1 MEYDNS
7 PPCSSRFFK
16 NGVDATATA
25 AVGSANSSASAAG
38 LSREADD
45 VDDAMTAV
53 AVGSAIS
60 SSSALSREKEAAAG
74 VAKMATIV
82 ARRRMNRLVVVFI
95 VSCLLDYVM
104 VMMRDR
110 QSTTNDFFEFFCA
123 VTRPELVSSDQD
135 REHLI

>member
-38 LSREADD
+38 FSREADD
-45 VDDAMTAV
+45 VDDAMAAV

-74 VAKMATIV
+74 VANWATIV
-82 ARRRMNRLVVVFI
+82 ARRMNRLMVVFI
-95 VSCLLDYVM
+95 VSCLFDNDVNNVM
-104 VMMRDR
+104 
-110 QSTTNDFFEFFCA
+110 
-123 VTRPELVSSDQD
+123 
-135 REHLI
+135 

>member
-25 AVGSANSSASAAG
+25 AVGSANSSASEAG
-38 LSREADD
+38 SSREADD
-45 VDDAMTAV
+45 VDDAMMA

-74 VAKMATIV
+74 VAKRATIV
-82 ARRRMNRLVVVFI
+82 ARRMNRLVVLFI
-95 VSCLLDYVM
+95 VSCLLDNDVM
-104 VMMRDR
+104 REIDSR
-110 QSTTNDFFEFFCA
+110 QLTTFLNFCA
-123 VTRPELVSSDQD
+123 ARPEFVQ
-135 REHLI
+135 

>member
-1 MEYDNS
+1 MMEYDNS

-25 AVGSANSSASAAG
+25 AVGSANSSASVAG

-45 VDDAMTAV
+45 VDDAMTFVAV
-53 AVGSAIS
+53 AVGSANANS
-60 SSSALSREKEAAAG
+60 SSSALLREKEAAAG

-82 ARRRMNRLVVVFI
+82 ARRMNRLVVVFI

-110 QSTTNDFFEFFCA
+110 QSTTNDFFEFLCCHQA
-123 VTRPELVSSDQD
+123 RIGVQ
-135 REHLI
+135 